1 MRNEKMLALILTIF
15 LLMAAVAVLAMTSY
29 VLYFPQEAVVLPPSP
44 EVSVYVDGQPWSNG
58 TKISWNPVEPGKS
71 YTKNLE
77 VENVGNTT
85 VKVFLMISGLP
96 EGWSL
101 TWSANGSI
109 LHAGEK
115 CSGYLTLTVPPDAS
129 GPYEWDSWII
139 AEPAE

>member
-1 MRNEKMLALILTIF
+1 VRNEKMLAPILAIF
-15 LLMAAVAVLAMTSY
+15 LLMAIVAVLAMTSY

-44 EVSVYVDGQPWSNG
+44 EVNVYVDGQPSNG

-109 LHAGEK
+109 LHNV
-115 CSGYLTLTVPPDAS
+115 LDT
-129 GPYEWDSWII
+129 
-139 AEPAE
+139 